1 MPSKP
6 PPTRPHTPKAGLK
19 PFPLS
24 DINSFVTLR
33 DVLRYTVSTFR
44 AANLHFG
51 HGTSTALDEA
61 AFLILESLHLP
72 IDDFNAFADARLTEL
87 EKVFLARR
95 ITLRIE
101 ERLPAAYVTGR
112 AYLGGV
118 PFRCDK
124 RALVPRSYIAEL
136 LRSPLFDGSDET
148 TGLVTAPDA
157 VGSVLDLCTGGGS
170 LAILAAYAFPNA
182 TVDAID
188 LSAEALALAAENV
201 SDHGLEDRV
210 RLIEGDLFAPLAGRR
225 YDLIL
230 TNPPYVSRA
239 VMERLPPE
247 YRHEP
252 AMALASGEDGFDLVH
267 RILAA
272 AADHLEP
279 DGGLLCEI
287 GEDRDILEA
296 AYPRTPFLWL
306 DTADSDGEVFW
317 LTSSALQ
324 ALSAQSTDKPRPRKR
339 TT

>member
-1 MPSKP
+1 MPGKA
-6 PPTRPHTPKAGLK
+6 PTRTRTPKAGRK
-19 PFPLS
+19 PDPRH
-24 DINSFVTLR
+24 DIHELVTLR
-33 DVLRYTVSTFR
+33 DVLRYAVSTFR
-44 AANLHFG
+44 AAGLHFG

-72 IDDFNAFADARLTEL
+72 IDDFSAFADARLTER
-87 EKVFLARR
+87 EKTLLGER
-95 ITLRIE
+95 IALRVE
-101 ERLPAAYVTGR
+101 KRLPAAYLTGR
-112 AYLGGV
+112 AYLGGI
-118 PFRCDK
+118 PFRSDK

-148 TGLVTAPDA
+148 TALVADPGA

-170 LAILAAYAFPNA
+170 LAILAAYAFANA

-188 LSAEALALAAENV
+188 LSQEALALAAENV
-201 SDHGLEDRV
+201 SDHGLENRI
-210 RLIEGDLFAPLAGRR
+210 RLIKGDLFAPIAGRR

-230 TNPPYVSRA
+230 TNPPYVGRE
-239 VMERLPPE
+239 VMDRLPPE

-252 AMALASGEDGFDLVH
+252 RMALAAGEDGFDLVH

-272 AADHLEP
+272 AADHLQP

-287 GEDRDILEA
+287 GEDRDILEN

-317 LTSSALQ
+317 LTSAELKAL
-324 ALSAQSTDKPRPRKR
+324 ATA
-339 TT
+339 